1 VRVGF
6 DARLAGR
13 GLGVATAIGEL
24 SRRLPELGVNVV
36 WFGDE
41 ETAPRAVSDV
51 VTPPGP
57 GFPGLDMA
65 AGRRA
70 AGGCRLDLMHFTANS
85 GWWRRGPVPH
95 VLTVHDVIWSAVR
108 FRHTSSRQVL
118 GHAYLRASVPR
129 AARAAAAVAA
139 PSRTAAAEFEGR
151 YGVYAETIANG
162 VDDAW
167 REPRPASPEPPYV
180 VVFAGADPRKESLL
194 AVEAWRRVADAG
206 IGLKLLTGAGMP
218 PGLDQ
223 IIDRLRGCGRL
234 EVVPYQT
241 ESALRRIVG
250 GALALVYPS
259 RQEGFGLPVLEAMA
273 AGVPV
278 IAGLAPVTV
287 EVGGAA
293 TLIIDPAAPAD
304 SIAGHVLRL
313 LREPASRAAISEQG
327 RRRAEAFSWDA
338 AALAY
343 RELYAR
349 VLAA

>member
-1 VRVGF
+1 
-6 DARLAGR
+6 
-13 GLGVATAIGEL
+13 VATAIGEL
-24 SRRLPELGVNVV
+24 SRRLPALGVGVV

-41 ETAPRAVSDV
+41 ATAPRGVCDV
-51 VTPPGP
+51 VVPPGP

-70 AGGCRLDLMHFTANS
+70 VGSSRVDLMHFAANS
-85 GWWRRGPVPH
+85 GWPRRGPVPH

-108 FRHTSSRQVL
+108 LRHTTPRQVL

-129 AARAAAAVAA
+129 AARAAAAVAS
-139 PSRTAAAEFEGR
+139 PSRTAAGEFERR
-151 YGVYAETIANG
+151 YGVRTETIANG

-167 REPRPASPEPPYV
+167 RELRTVSPASPYV

-194 AVEAWRRVADAG
+194 AVEAWRRVATAG
-206 IGLKLLTGAGMP
+206 VGLKLLAGAGMP
-218 PGLDQ
+218 P
-223 IIDRLRGCGRL
+223 RL
-234 EVVPYQT
+234 ERALGGLRREGRIDVLPYQSDS
-241 ESALRRIVG
+241 ELRSIVG

-259 RQEGFGLPVLEAMA
+259 REEGFGLPVLEAMA

-287 EVGGAA
+287 EVGGSA
-293 TLIIDPAAPAD
+293 TLIIDPLAPAD

-313 LREPASRAAISEQG
+313 LREPLLRAAVSEQG
-327 RRRAEAFSWDA
+327 RRRAGAFSWDA

-343 RELYAR
+343 RDLYTRILEA
-349 VLAA
+349 